1 MKPNRRSIR
10 LPGYDYARAGWYFL
24 TICCHNRAHLFG
36 EIVGAYGIR
45 PEITEPTMKLNEFG
59 IIAQNEWLKT
69 ADIRANVELGEF
81 VIMPNHMHAI
91 VGLSGLS
98 EWQNHQS
105 GINDAPGVFNT
116 PLRSPSQTIGA
127 IVRGYK
133 SAVTRQ
139 LRQLGQNGNIWQ
151 RNYYEHIIRNE
162 DSFLQI
168 SEYIIH
174 NPGLWADEE
183 DLRAELQFVP
193 IPPARR

>member
-1 MKPNRRSIR
+1 
-10 LPGYDYARAGWYFL
+10 
-24 TICCHNRAHLFG
+24 
-36 EIVGAYGIR
+36 
-45 PEITEPTMKLNEFG
+45 MKLNEFG

-69 ADIRANVELGEF
+69 ADIRADVELGEF

-98 EWQNHQS
+98 DWQNS
-105 GINDAPGVFNT
+105 PSSINDETGVFNT

-139 LRQLGQNGNIWQ
+139 LRLLGQNNNIWQ

-162 DSFLQI
+162 DSFRRI

-174 NPGLWADEE
+174 NPGRWAENE
-183 DLRAELQFVP
+183 YFT
-193 IPPARR
+193 

>member
-24 TICCHNRAHLFG
+24 TICCHNKAHLFG

-45 PEITEPTMKLNEFG
+45 PEIGEASMKLNEYG
-59 IIAQNEWLKT
+59 VIAQNEWLKT
-69 ADIRANVELGEF
+69 TDIRPDVELGEF
-81 VIMPNHMHAI
+81 VIMPNHIHAI

-98 EWQNHQS
+98 EWQNPQS
-105 GINDAPGVFNT
+105 GVNDETGAGEIPGVFNT

-133 SAVTRQ
+133 SALTRQ
-139 LRQLGQNGNIWQ
+139 LRLLGQIGNIWQ

-162 DSFLQI
+162 DSFRQI

-174 NPGLWADEE
+174 NPGRWEE
-183 DLRAELQFVP
+183 DEYLN
-193 IPPARR
+193 